1 MGNLDSVIELKAK
14 IKAIKPKNP
23 CGCSG
28 DMSGGGYDDTEIKN
42 QIKALENKPDNDTIY
57 DDTVITAKIQA
68 LEARTEVEV
77 INSNETKGILYPQN

>member
-1 MGNLDSVIELKAK
+1 MPNLDSVIKLREK

-28 DMSGGGYDDTEIKN
+28 DMDGYDDTDIKN
-42 QIKALENKPDNDTIY
+42 RLNAVENRPDNDTIY
-57 DDTVITAKIQA
+57 DDTAITAKIQA
-68 LEARTEVEV
+68 LEARIEVEV